1 MLVHPLSFLPNF
13 DETWYLWIE
22 VYYFYAVQKFEPSPT
37 SRSLIFHLTVVK
49 LAIFVIYLLPEY

>member
-1 MLVHPLSFLPNF
+1 LPNF